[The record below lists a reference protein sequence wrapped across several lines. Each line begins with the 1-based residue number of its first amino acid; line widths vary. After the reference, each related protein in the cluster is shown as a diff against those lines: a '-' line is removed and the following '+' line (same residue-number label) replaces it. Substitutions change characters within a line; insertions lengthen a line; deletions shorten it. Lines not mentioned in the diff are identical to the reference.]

1 MELKEE
7 KVMVK
12 EVKKAQNILLKVI
25 VNIQLAVYLLL
36 MLLLTCL
43 VLLMVYEYTLYIY
56 ELFTTTPKEGLEF
69 DHILAAISSFLII
82 LIGLELMDTIKSF
95 IVTHKVN
102 VNIFITLA
110 LIAVCRKLIV
120 IDLVEADDM
129 DLIGLGVIIIALAGG
144 YYLFRKT
151 DIATEKDKN
160 KDKDKLPPQ
169 ESTE

>member
-1 MELKEE
+1 MEFKEE

-56 ELFTTTPKEGLEF
+56 ELLTTTKEGLEF
-69 DHILAAISSFLII
+69 DHILGAISSFLII

-151 DIATEKDKN
+151 DLATAKDKN

>member
-1 MELKEE
+1 MEFKEE

-56 ELFTTTPKEGLEF
+56 ELLTTTPKEGLVF
-69 DHILAAISSFLII
+69 DHILGAISSFLII

-151 DIATEKDKN
+151 DLATAKDKN

>member
-56 ELFTTTPKEGLEF
+56 QLFTTTPKEGLGF

-129 DLIGLGVIIIALAGG
+129 DLIGLGVIIIAREFMSVTPRSSTIFLRTKNSTSPRTC
-144 YYLFRKT
+144 FRC
-151 DIATEKDKN
+151 
-160 KDKDKLPPQ
+160 
-169 ESTE
+169 